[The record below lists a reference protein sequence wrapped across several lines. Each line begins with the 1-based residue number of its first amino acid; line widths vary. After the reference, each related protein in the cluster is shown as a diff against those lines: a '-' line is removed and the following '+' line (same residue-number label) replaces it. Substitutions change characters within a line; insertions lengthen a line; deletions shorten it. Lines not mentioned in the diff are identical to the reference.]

1 MDTFVLIAVGVL
13 AAMTGFW
20 IGRSLQWNAE
30 EEEDV
35 TGSKIILKGNEIVA
49 PVAGTVTVTES
60 DGKKEMHIIPDQG
73 KVYAPAEGRITK
85 LYPMGSAML
94 LETEFGADILL
105 KIGDKVDDM
114 FSGCYRCRVMEH
126 EYVRKGALLLEYDPE
141 SLSAGGADPGVAVSV
156 QNADEFEQL
165 RVTELPRMKA
175 GEPLIYVARGDRE
188 RLRGEL
194 WDHRAGMEPFW

>member
-20 IGRSLQWNAE
+20 IGRSLQWNTE

-141 SLSAGGADPGVAVSV
+141 SLSAGGPGSGG
-156 QNADEFEQL
+156 Q
-165 RVTELPRMKA
+165 RTECRR
-175 GEPLIYVARGDRE
+175 I
-188 RLRGEL
+188 
-194 WDHRAGMEPFW
+194 